1 MANNLALT
9 YRWSLEIEGLDQ
21 FLIQEAQLPEDGV
34 ETFKVNAGVNDY
46 DKTLPS
52 KATLG
57 TLTLKKLIATDN
69 TEVWAYEW
77 LQKVKTKKFEEY
89 AKFAFL
95 KLLAQDGTTVVRKYD
110 LGEIFP
116 IKISPENTNRQG
128 TDAFIESIEFAVSR
142 LIVTTS

>member
-1 MANNLALT
+1 MANNVTLT
-9 YRWSLEIEGLDQ
+9 YRWSLEIEGLEQ
-21 FLIQEAQLPEDGV
+21 FLVQEAQLPEDGV

-95 KLLAQDGTTVVRKYD
+95 KLLAEDGITVVRKYD

-116 IKISPENTNRQG
+116 IKVSPENANRLG
-128 TDAFIESIEFAVSR
+128 TEAFMESVEFAISR
-142 LIVTTS
+142 FTVTTS